1 MGYARRESHR
11 VDTEYDRE
19 NARSRVLTIVG
30 NLISVYPEN
39 VPGDDPDR
47 FLTDSKLAYG
57 IAWESVEKIYEN
69 NEVSIPEIRE
79 KIPQRDTAIAAG
91 LRKIGVL
98 MRSDGKMLS
107 AWAANYIE
115 EHGEKLG
122 IAGSIE
128 EAYDIAQM
136 VRPDSFA
143 LEESRI
149 LGVPYIRS
157 SLGIADN
164 YGGYDT
170 TLFQQRT
177 VSEVTVT
184 FSGGLATWSIQTG
197 DKNVLKTLMDKQGRG
212 EIFEFLERVSG
223 EVSRTNKV
231 FMENGGGYRLRELLE
246 TLGGLYEGTIDP
258 LDCGYVIET
267 RRGDIKP

>member
-1 MGYARRESHR
+1 
-11 VDTEYDRE
+11 
-19 NARSRVLTIVG
+19 
-30 NLISVYPEN
+30 
-39 VPGDDPDR
+39 
-47 FLTDSKLAYG
+47 
-57 IAWESVEKIYEN
+57 
-69 NEVSIPEIRE
+69 
-79 KIPQRDTAIAAG
+79 
-91 LRKIGVL
+91 

-128 EAYDIAQM
+128 EAHDIAQM

-149 LGVPYIRS
+149 LTVPYIRS
-157 SLGIADN
+157 SLGIAGS

-170 TLFQQRT
+170 TLFRQRT

-197 DKNVLKTLMDKQGRG
+197 DKNVFKTLMDEQGKG

-223 EVSRTNKV
+223 EVSRTRKV
-231 FMENGGGYRLRELLE
+231 FMENGGGDRLRELLE
-246 TLGGLYEGTIDP
+246 TFGGLYEGTIDP

-267 RRGDIKP
+267 RRKDIKP